1 MTKDEL
7 KNRTKKF
14 ALDVIIL
21 NNKIADDRANLFANS
36 ILLKQLIRSATSVG
50 ANHRAS
56 LRAKSKADFAY
67 KINIVEEEADESCF
81 WLELLIET
89 NPNHK
94 KAIEPILN
102 EAKELTAIFTA
113 TGKTMKQNS
122 KSEIRVSK

>member
-7 KNRTKKF
+7 KTRTKKF
-14 ALDVIIL
+14 ALDVITL
-21 NNKIADDRANLFANS
+21 NNKIAEDKVNLFTNS
-36 ILLKQLIRSATSVG
+36 VLLKQLVRSATSVG

-81 WLELLIET
+81 WLELLIEV
-89 NPNHK
+89 NPNYK

-122 KSEIRVSK
+122 ISEIRVSK